1 MLLGSIILDVRLI
14 EQQQHLTRVYN
25 ESVYVQ
31 VVLCKREYESTKW
44 ILIHIAFKEQFL
56 ANNLFFYTDMY
67 NVFTYGI

>member
-1 MLLGSIILDVRLI
+1 MILDIRLI
-14 EQQQHLTRVYN
+14 EQQHLTRVYN

-56 ANNLFFYTDMY
+56 ANKLSFLHRY
-67 NVFTYGI
+67 V